1 MATDKIQN
9 LESSPSEILGII
21 PLSVR
26 IAELSLNYGKRYDS
40 VRQLCIVSVPS
51 WRMRVNRIKKLHK
64 LSLHCGKE
72 WWFLFWTKCFSCNSS
87 SVWILV
93 LCLQFISFIFIN
105 LFVCAYACSYTCKY
119 IYSLIGIQDRS
130 ISSTEPKW
138 LFGISFGIHC
148 RMPQSTGLIF
158 PRRGLGTY
166 RGLSSTLYRSS
177 GFQTFRS
184 HDPLTYPIPDSRWAQ
199 FLRAN
204 PLMTIPWSI
213 WPCSQDRGH
222 LFSYRDFVLNFPD
235 GFFSSL
241 APSLCAWSIWPAHVT
256 VALYLPIGI
265 RGFGVCYVN
274 ARTSLGFPIP
284 RSPMSS

>member
-1 MATDKIQN
+1 MHVVI
-9 LESSPSEILGII
+9 
-21 PLSVR
+21 
-26 IAELSLNYGKRYDS
+26 
-40 VRQLCIVSVPS
+40 
-51 WRMRVNRIKKLHK
+51 RVN
-64 LSLHCGKE
+64 
-72 WWFLFWTKCFSCNSS
+72 
-87 SVWILV
+87 
-93 LCLQFISFIFIN
+93 
-105 LFVCAYACSYTCKY
+105 
-119 IYSLIGIQDRS
+119 IYSFIGIQDRS
-130 ISSTEPKW
+130 ISSTEPKR
-138 LFGISFGIHC
+138 LLGISSRIHC

-158 PRRGLGTY
+158 PRRGLCTY

-241 APSLCAWSIWPAHVT
+241 APSLCAWSIWPASVT
-256 VALYLPIGI
+256 VALYRPIGI
-265 RGFGVCYVN
+265 RGFGVCDVN
-274 ARTSLGFPIP
+274 ERTSLGFPIP
-284 RSPMSS
+284 WSPMPPVVNSRRGWTLRHLSSLKCYGFGTCRILGFCYFFGCDSFICGKP